1 MSCGER
7 SLPRIN
13 EEEIGIRIE
22 RRQDETELE
31 YHRRLVYGKLVDKT
45 LTDVD
50 YTEIAEAL
58 YGQPYASDVAR
69 RMLYGSRRTLEV
81 LDRERE
87 SGVEDDAIAD
97 EIKSQKYELRKERQ
111 RFFDQRRELNK
122 LIASEGRREH
132 LYDSLRESAAALRE
146 TVGKIWEHH
155 DAYRSPGSTSDN
167 EAVLVFSDWHYGMIC
182 DNVFNRFDTDTCKRR
197 VRAVVDGAVRR
208 IALHDCSKLHVVILG
223 DLFHG
228 AIHTSARVASEE
240 IVCDQIMQVSE
251 ILAQA
256 IEELSGCVNQT
267 VVYMTYGNHGRTVQ
281 QKNDNIHRDNME
293 RLIPWWLKERFSGR
307 VNITIH
313 DESED
318 EFVLLNVA
326 GHDIC
331 AAHGDLDSVRHSP
344 RLLTALF
351 ERQYGVHIERILLG
365 DKHHRESFEELGVTA
380 QICGSLCG
388 VDEYASTKRLFSVP
402 SQLLLVVNR
411 DDGVDAE
418 YNISV
423 EHA

>member
-1 MSCGER
+1 M
-7 SLPRIN
+7 
-13 EEEIGIRIE
+13 
-22 RRQDETELE
+22 
-31 YHRRLVYGKLVDKT
+31 
-45 LTDVD
+45 D

-87 SGVEDDAIAD
+87 SGVEDDSIAD
-97 EIKSQKYELRKERQ
+97 EIESQKYELRKERQ

-122 LIASEGRREH
+122 LIASESRREH
-132 LYDSLRESAAALRE
+132 LYDALRESAAALRE
-146 TVGKIWEHH
+146 TVGEMWGGH
-155 DAYRSPGSTSDN
+155 DAYRSPSSTSDN

-208 IALHDCSKLHVVILG
+208 IALHGCSKLHVVILG

-256 IEELSGCVNQT
+256 IEELSRHVSQT

-293 RLIPWWLKERFSGR
+293 RLIPWWLRERFSGR
-307 VNITIH
+307 DNITMQ
-313 DESED
+313 DESEN

-331 AAHGDLDSVRHSP
+331 AAHGDLDSVKRSP

-351 ERQYGVHIERILLG
+351 ERQYGAHIEHILLG

-388 VDEYASTKRLFSVP
+388 VDEYASTKRLFSTP